1 MNRFKLALS
10 IALVSC
16 LGVSAIAQ
24 ERIRDVI
31 YQKKGGMAFTMDV
44 FKPEKPNGIAMIWMV
59 SGGWVSSH
67 DSINVDLAN
76 EITKSGIT
84 LFQVVH
90 GAQPRF
96 TVTEISE
103 TIQRAVR
110 FVRFNAKTYGIDPN
124 KLGISGGS
132 AGGHL
137 SLMMA
142 AYGGPGSATSKDPI
156 DRESSA
162 VNAVACFYPPTDFSN
177 WGGLDKAAFSNPM
190 LRGAYGKAF
199 GITKE
204 STKEEL
210 ETLAKSLSPTNG
222 FTAKTCPV
230 LIIHGDKDALVPLQQ
245 SEFAVA
251 KLKALGVDTK
261 LIVRP
266 GKGHGWQ
273 DVGEDLAEFV
283 TWFKSHLGGK

>member
-1 MNRFKLALS
+1 MARSKLILS
-10 IALVSC
+10 TLILVV
-16 LGVSAIAQ
+16 LTVGAFAQ
-24 ERIRDVI
+24 ERIADVI
-31 YQKKGGMAFTMDV
+31 YHKKGGVAFTMDV
-44 FKPEKPNGIAMIWMV
+44 FKPVKPNGIAMIWMV

-67 DSINVDLAN
+67 DSINVALAN
-76 EITKSGIT
+76 EITQSGIT

-90 GAQPRF
+90 GAQPRYQ
-96 TVTEISE
+96 VPEISE

-142 AYGGPGSATSKDPI
+142 AYGGPGVPTAKDPI

-162 VNAVACFYPPTDFSN
+162 VNAVACFYPPTDFEN
-177 WGGLDKAAFSNPM
+177 WGGENRAAFSNPL
-190 LRGAYGKAF
+190 LRTGYGKAF

-210 ETLAKSLSPTNG
+210 ETLAKSLSPMNG

-245 SEFAVA
+245 SESAIA
-251 KLKALGVDTK
+251 KLKGLGVDTK

-266 GKGHGWQ
+266 GKGHGWA

-283 TWFKSHLGGK
+283 AWFKKHLGAK